1 MPARV
6 IEGAEV
12 LRALVGQ
19 EVGVSDW
26 LTVDQALINAF
37 AEVTAD
43 RQWIHVDANRARAES
58 PYGSTIAHG
67 FLTLSLL
74 VHLTE
79 DTMLVPK
86 EMTLTM
92 NYGFDKIRFLSPVKT
107 GSRVRA
113 KTSIGDVTDKETG
126 VLIKQ
131 VIEIEIEG
139 SDKPA
144 LICEWLTMYAC
155 A

>member
-1 MPARV
+1 MPVVVARSELV
-6 IEGAEV
+6 SYKGKSLGAGPWFTIEQDRVNGFADV
-12 LRALVGQ
+12 
-19 EVGVSDW
+19 
-26 LTVDQALINAF
+26 TVDHQF
-37 AEVTAD
+37 
-43 RQWIHVDANRARAES
+43 IHVDIEKAKQT
-58 PYGSTIAHG
+58 PFGGTIAHG

-79 DTMLVPK
+79 DIMLMPK
-86 EMTLTM
+86 EMVMAM

-113 KTSIGDVTDKETG
+113 KTSVGEITDKESG

-131 VIEIEIEG
+131 IIEVEIEG

-144 LICEWLTMYAC
+144 LICEWLTMYVC
-155 A
+155 G

>member
-1 MPARV
+1 MPVVVARSELASYKGKSLGAGPWFT
-6 IEGAEV
+6 IEQDRVNGFADV
-12 LRALVGQ
+12 
-19 EVGVSDW
+19 
-26 LTVDQALINAF
+26 TVDHQF
-37 AEVTAD
+37 
-43 RQWIHVDANRARAES
+43 IHVDIEKAKQT
-58 PYGSTIAHG
+58 PFGGTIAHG

-79 DTMLVPK
+79 DIMLMPQ
-86 EMTLTM
+86 EMVMAM

-113 KTSIGDVTDKETG
+113 KTSVGDITDKESG

-131 VIEIEIEG
+131 IIEVEIEG

-144 LICEWLTMYAC
+144 LICEWLTMYVC
-155 A
+155 G

>member
-1 MPARV
+1 MPIVAPRSELASYKGKSLGAGPWFTIDQNRV
-6 IEGAEV
+6 NG
-12 LRALVGQ
+12 
-19 EVGVSDW
+19 
-26 LTVDQALINAF
+26 F
-37 AEVTAD
+37 ADVTID
-43 RQWIHVDANRARAES
+43 HQFIHVDIEKAKET
-58 PYGSTIAHG
+58 PFGSTIAHG

-79 DTMLVPK
+79 DIMLMPK
-86 EMTLTM
+86 EMTMAM

-113 KTSIGDVTDKETG
+113 KTSVGDITDKESG

-131 VIEIEIEG
+131 IIEVEIEG
-139 SDKPA
+139 TDKPA

>member
-1 MPARV
+1 MPIVAPRS
-6 IEGAEV
+6 ELASYKGKSLGAGPWF
-12 LRALVGQ
+12 A
-19 EVGVSDW
+19 
-26 LTVDQALINAF
+26 VDQNRINGF
-37 AEVTAD
+37 ADVTID
-43 RQWIHVDANRARAES
+43 HQFIHVDIEKAKQT
-58 PYGSTIAHG
+58 PFGGTIAHG

-79 DTMLVPK
+79 DVMLMPQ
-86 EMTLTM
+86 EMTMAM
-92 NYGFDKIRFLSPVKT
+92 NYGFDKIRFLNPVKT

-113 KTSIGDVTDKETG
+113 KSSVGEVTDKEAG

-131 VIEIEIEG
+131 IIEIEIEG
-139 SDKPA
+139 VDKPA